1 MNYRNGQKPGPLP
14 GPLLAQEASMSAPDD
29 EIQKLANE
37 ALQAARH
44 ELDAGRSEQAGELYR
59 AVLALQPERAE
70 AHLGLGLLERRAG
83 NAGAAIP
90 HFASALQA
98 APGEAEIWLSYIEA
112 LMEAR
117 QFHTARELIELG
129 RQHGLEGPEVE
140 AFARQLDAGGEPD
153 PGAIEAAA
161 ALYAQGRLEAAG
173 DAARVL
179 TERFPQHG
187 FGWKLLAA
195 VLYKK
200 RDLTHA
206 MQAMRRAV
214 AYAPDDAETLCNFGL
229 LLKRSGQLEE
239 AKSVLEQSLA
249 LRADSHHAHTYLSG
263 TLSDLGLLDEAEASA
278 RAALA
283 LAPDFIDAWQ
293 SLAVTY
299 EREGKTEQAI
309 ATYRRVLEHKADYLD
324 AFCNLLF
331 CLSHTVDI
339 TPAELFREH
348 RRYGQLLEARA
359 VALGTPPDWDN
370 SREPGRLLRVG
381 FVSGDFR
388 HHAVASFIAPIFRHL
403 GRRPGLS
410 LHAYH
415 NFPAYDH
422 VTAELRSLVP
432 QWRDIAELDDV
443 AVERLI
449 RADGIDILVDLSGPT
464 AYNRLQVFARKPA
477 PLQATWIGYPGTSGL
492 ATMDYLLTDR
502 RLVPPG
508 RFDDQF
514 TEKLAY
520 LPLSA
525 AFTPAPEAP
534 GLVPPPAL
542 KNGYLTFGSFNRL
555 SKLSPQVV
563 AVWGKLLR
571 ALPDARLVLAGMPA
585 GGSGYD
591 LLRGWLRDE
600 GIDLARVR
608 FHPRVGMI
616 DYLALHNEIDLCLDT
631 FPYSGGTTTFHA
643 LYMGVPTLTMAGN
656 TMAGRQTVCVLE
668 HSGLS
673 QFVAEDEDDFVR
685 KGIAASRDLAALAA
699 LRAGLRTGSPLWAAN
714 AVQRIADGLENAL
727 RLMWERWCAGLPPV
741 SFEAPVE
748 G

>member
-1 MNYRNGQKPGPLP
+1 MPPN
-14 GPLLAQEASMSAPDD
+14 D
-29 EIQKLANE
+29 EIRKLADE
-37 ALQAARH
+37 ALQAALTETEAGRH
-44 ELDAGRSEQAGELYR
+44 EQADELYR
-59 AVLALQPERAE
+59 AVLQLQPERAE
-70 AHLGLGLLERRAG
+70 AHFGLGLLERRAG
-83 NAGAAIP
+83 KAGAAIP

-98 APGEAEIWLSYIEA
+98 APGEADYWLAYIEA

-117 QFHTARELIELG
+117 QFSTARELIDLG
-129 RQHGLEGPEVE
+129 RQHGLEGPEVD
-140 AFARQLDAGGEPD
+140 AFERQLDAGGEPD
-153 PGAIEAAA
+153 PGEVEAAA
-161 ALYAQGRLEAAG
+161 NLYAQGRLTAAG
-173 DAARVL
+173 DAARAL

-195 VLYKK
+195 VLYKG
-200 RDLTHA
+200 RDLTNA
-206 MQAMRRAV
+206 MAAMRRAV
-214 AYAPDDAETLCNFGL
+214 NYAPDDAETLCNFGL
-229 LLKRSGQLEE
+229 LLKRSGQLPE
-239 AKSVLEQSLA
+239 ARSVLEQSIA
-249 LRADSHHAHTYLSG
+249 LRADNAYAHNYLAG
-263 TLSDLGLLDEAEASA
+263 TLSDLGLLDEAHASA
-278 RAALA
+278 RTALD
-283 LAPDFIDAWQ
+283 LNPTFIDAWQ
-293 SLAVTY
+293 SLAVIY

-309 ATYRRVLEHKADYLD
+309 ATYRQVLAQKADYLD

-339 TPAELFREH
+339 APADLFQEH

-359 VALGTPPDWDN
+359 AALGEPPAWDN
-370 SREPGRLLRVG
+370 TREPQRPLRVG

-388 HHAVASFIAPIFRHL
+388 HHAVASFIAPIFECL
-403 GRRPGLS
+403 AGRPGLS

-422 VTAELRSLVP
+422 ITAELRALVP

-449 RADGIDILVDLSGPT
+449 RADAIDILIDLSGPT
-464 AYNRLQVFARKPA
+464 AYNRLLVFARKPA
-477 PLQATWIGYPGTSGL
+477 PLQATWIGYPGTTGL
-492 ATMDYLLTDR
+492 ATMDYLLSDQ

-525 AFTPAPEAP
+525 AFTPAPNAP

-542 KNGYLTFGSFNRL
+542 ENGYLTFGSFNRL
-555 SKLSPQVV
+555 SKISLPVV
-563 AVWGKLLR
+563 AVWGRLLR
-571 ALPDARLVLAGMPA
+571 ALPDARLILAGMPEG
-585 GGSGYD
+585 GGSGD
-591 LLRGWLRDE
+591 DQLRGWLRDE

-608 FHPRVGMI
+608 FYPRMGMV

-668 HSGLS
+668 HNGLT
-673 QFVAEDEDDFVR
+673 QFIAADADDFVR
-685 KGIAASRDLAALAA
+685 KGIAASQDLAGLAT
-699 LRAGLRTGSPLWAAN
+699 LRARLREDSPLWAPD
-714 AVQRIADGLENAL
+714 AVLRIANGLENAL
-727 RLMWERWCAGLPPV
+727 RLMWGRWCAGLPPV
-741 SFEAPVE
+741 SFAAPTH
-748 G
+748 